1 MALRARRHLDRAGGN
16 GALTPPAR
24 LLRNRTQLDRKRP
37 LERHHEN
44 ENQERS
50 TVEDGGQLSCGKKP
64 YPYQQVR
71 RKRALGAELKFE
83 IGRRAAKATKWANST
98 N

>member
-1 MALRARRHLDRAGGN
+1 VALRARRHLDRAGGN

-50 TVEDGGQLSCGKKP
+50 TVEDGNQLSCGKEP
-64 YPYQQVR
+64 YPHQQSPSEEG
-71 RKRALGAELKFE
+71 LGGRIQFE